1 MYERGSEGAMHFE
14 DKSIRDQIDCLAKLT
29 GAPDSFVEQV
39 RELFTRKGISLDDD
53 SSPYLRAL
61 EEAFIREESIRIGTI
76 AARSAGA
83 ELEPVR
89 EARPARRSAEPA
101 AARDV
106 RIDARPLLVT
116 RRQHEE
122 QPLVPGPEELQ

>member
-1 MYERGSEGAMHFE
+1 MHFE
-14 DKSIRDQIDCLAKLT
+14 AKSIRDQIDCLARLT

-39 RELFTRKGISLDDD
+39 QDLFTRKGISLDDD

-61 EEAFIREESIRIGTI
+61 EEAFIREESIRVGTL
-76 AARSAGA
+76 AARAASADV
-83 ELEPVR
+83 EHVR
-89 EARPARRSAEPA
+89 EARPARAQVV
-101 AARDV
+101 RDV
-106 RIDARPLLVT
+106 RIETRPLLVT